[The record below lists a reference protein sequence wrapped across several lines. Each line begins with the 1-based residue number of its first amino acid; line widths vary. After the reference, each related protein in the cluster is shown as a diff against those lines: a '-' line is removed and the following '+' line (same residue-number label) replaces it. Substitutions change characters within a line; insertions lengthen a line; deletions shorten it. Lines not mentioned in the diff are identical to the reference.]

1 LRRAD
6 HPTIGDRFPVFFP
19 VSREYSGEEFAHDC
33 PHYQILRQP
42 LASEVRMS
50 QRFYPCVFY
59 RGGTSK
65 GMFFHA
71 KDLPADRDAAARIM
85 LSAIGSPDPY
95 ERQLDGMGGGISSLS
110 KAVVIGPSTHPDA
123 DVDYT
128 FIQLAVD
135 EAVADWTNNCG
146 NLSSAVG
153 HFAVDEGLV
162 PAEDG
167 EALVRI
173 HQTNT
178 KKLIHSRFE
187 ARGGRA
193 LVSGDYRI
201 AGVAG
206 TGARIRLDFLSPDG
220 AVTGKLLP
228 TGNVVDRVELGAED
242 AYDVSIVDATAPIA
256 YIDAAAVGLEGSEA
270 PDEIEARKD
279 VMARL
284 ERIRRAVGVMIGL
297 GRTPE
302 SIGLQT
308 PRVAI
313 VSRPKAFRSLDG
325 ETIEPDAFDVATR
338 MISMQRAH
346 RAIPG
351 TGGLNLGVATQIEG
365 SVPNHMSRPAN
376 AFGEVRVAN
385 PSGLVSV
392 GAVVRQDGAR
402 WTADSAV
409 LFRTARRLMQGEVA
423 VPEDALP
430 AAG

>member
-1 LRRAD
+1 
-6 HPTIGDRFPVFFP
+6 
-19 VSREYSGEEFAHDC
+19 
-33 PHYQILRQP
+33 
-42 LASEVRMS
+42 MS
-50 QRFYPCVFY
+50 QRFYPCAFY

-85 LSAIGSPDPY
+85 LAAIGSPDPY
-95 ERQLDGMGGGISSLS
+95 ERQLNGMGGGISSLS
-110 KAVVIGPSTHPDA
+110 KAVIIGPSTHAEA

-128 FIQLAVD
+128 FVQLAVD
-135 EAVADWTNNCG
+135 DAVADWTGNCG

-162 PAEDG
+162 PARDG
-167 EALVRI
+167 EVLVRI

-187 ARGGRA
+187 VRGGKA
-193 LVSGDYRI
+193 AVSGDYRI

-206 TGARIRLDFLSPDG
+206 TGARIRLDFLAPGG
-220 AVTGKLLP
+220 AATGRLLP
-228 TGNVVDRVELGAED
+228 TGNAVDRVDLGAVGACE
-242 AYDVSIVDATAPIA
+242 VSIVDATSPIA
-256 YIDAAAVGLEGSEA
+256 YVEAAAMGLDGSES
-270 PDEIEARKD
+270 PDEIEARRD
-279 VMARL
+279 IMERL
-284 ERIRRAVGVMIGL
+284 ERLRRAVGVMIGL
-297 GRTPE
+297 GRTPA

-308 PRVAI
+308 PRIALVAEPRI
-313 VSRPKAFRSLDG
+313 FRSLDG
-325 ETIEPDAFDVATR
+325 ETIEAHAFDVATR

-365 SVPNHMSRPAN
+365 TIPNRLSRPASVL
-376 AFGEVRVAN
+376 GEVRVGN

-392 GAVVRQDGAR
+392 GAVVRKAGAR
-402 WTADSAV
+402 WTAESAV

-423 VPEDALP
+423 VPEDAL
-430 AAG
+430 AT

>member
-1 LRRAD
+1 
-6 HPTIGDRFPVFFP
+6 
-19 VSREYSGEEFAHDC
+19 
-33 PHYQILRQP
+33 
-42 LASEVRMS
+42 MS

-71 KDLPADRDAAARIM
+71 KDLPADRDVAARVM
-85 LSAIGSPDPY
+85 LAAVGSPDPY
-95 ERQLDGMGGGISSLS
+95 GRQLDGMGGGISSLS
-110 KAVVIGPSTHPDA
+110 KAVIIGPSTHPEA

-135 EAVADWTNNCG
+135 EPVADWTNNCG

-153 HFAVDEGLV
+153 HFAVDERLV
-162 PAEDG
+162 AAKDG

-178 KKLIHSRFE
+178 KKLIHSRFDV
-187 ARGGRA
+187 RGGKA
-193 LVSGDYRI
+193 VVSGDYRI

-206 TGARIRLDFLSPDG
+206 TGARIRLDFLAPGG

-228 TGNVVDRVELGAED
+228 TGNVVDRIDLGAD
-242 AYDVSIVDATAPIA
+242 GAYDVSIIDATSPIA
-256 YIDAAAVGLEGSEA
+256 YVEAAAVGFEGSET
-270 PDEIEARKD
+270 PEEIEARKD
-279 VMARL
+279 VMDRL
-284 ERIRRAVGVMIGL
+284 ERLRRAAGVMIGL
-297 GRTPE
+297 GPTPE

-308 PRVAI
+308 PRVAM
-313 VSRPKAFRSLDG
+313 VAEPHKFSSLDG
-325 ETIEPDAFDVATR
+325 DTIESHAFDVATR

-351 TGGLNLGVATQIEG
+351 TGGLNLGVATQIEE
-365 SVPNHMSRPAN
+365 SIPNRVSKPAN
-376 AFGEVRVAN
+376 SFGEVRVGN

-392 GAVVRQDGAR
+392 GAVVRQEGAR
-402 WTADSAV
+402 WTAESAL

-423 VPEDALP
+423 VPEDAIQTP
-430 AAG
+430 V